1 MMTAQQMLFKK
12 AGINQFAGCLP
23 AFIQLPIIIGLYR
36 CVSVDIKL
44 RQQPLIPGWEWC
56 SNLAGPDML
65 FEWHSWAWDFIAGRG
80 TGYFGPYF
88 NILPIITVV
97 LFIVQQKVLMP
108 KATDEQTAI
117 AQKMMM
123 FMTVMMGVFFF
134 RVPSGLCIYFI
145 TSSTWSLVERAL
157 IKKFTPKGATVELP
171 ENISADIISTVNKM
185 GTGAAPQ
192 RSAPSSDKPR
202 EKMTKPPETLAEM
215 FPKWFGKKDQPSSN
229 GSSDRDSGRGSN
241 SPGKRT
247 RPGDRK
253 PRPNKPK

>member
-1 MMTAQQMLFKK
+1 
-12 AGINQFAGCLP
+12 
-23 AFIQLPIIIGLYR
+23 
-36 CVSVDIKL
+36 
-44 RQQPLIPGWEWC
+44 
-56 SNLAGPDML
+56 
-65 FEWHSWAWDFIAGRG
+65 
-80 TGYFGPYF
+80 
-88 NILPIITVV
+88 
-97 LFIVQQKVLMP
+97 
-108 KATDEQTAI
+108 
-117 AQKMMM
+117 
-123 FMTVMMGVFFF
+123 MMGVFFF